1 MSRRPREDESTVP
14 FKTQSA
20 GNDLYHRALFAIGKH
35 SSAVATILESTMRAI
50 GASPATL
57 SLDELG
63 AMLPEIERRLRLL
76 APPDEAG
83 ASMGRLR
90 RLMFAWDEP

>member
-1 MSRRPREDESTVP
+1 MSRRRDEDSTVP

-20 GNDLYHRALFAIGKH
+20 GNDLYHRAMFAIGKH
-35 SSAVATILESTMRAI
+35 STAVAAILESTMRAI
-50 GASPATL
+50 GVSPATL
-57 SLDELG
+57 TLDDLG

-76 APPDEAG
+76 APPEEAG

-90 RLMFAWDEP
+90 RLMFEYEE